1 MKVNLSDGEWK
12 LMKLLWE
19 DSPRTIAQLVD
30 ALANDTGWKKNAVF
44 VMLRRLEAKGAV
56 AVDASGRSQL
66 YSPLVRREDATLEE
80 TESFLDRVWD
90 GSVSLLITS
99 LAGQKRLSD
108 EDIAVLKKLVDDAE
122 REMEK

>member
-1 MKVNLSDGEWK
+1 MTN
-12 LMKLLWE
+12 
-19 DSPRTIAQLVD
+19 I
-30 ALANDTGWKKNAVF
+30 AVF

-108 EDIAVLKKLVDDAE
+108 EDIAVLKKLVDEAE